1 MRSVIYPV
9 VFFLVSCISVHAQDV
24 MIRKNGDTIEGKVIE
39 VGIDRVTYKINND
52 LNSASFVIRK
62 SELKTIEF
70 ANGQIVLLNYH
81 DKIKDKKSSV
91 NRDEEFGRSM
101 INFSPFKALDS
112 GPGIGVSYEIL
123 LDKRQY
129 FAIVL
134 PLSLIFPDSY
144 NFYDNGRNGTN
155 MFYFSPGFKVYPF
168 GQRKV
173 TYSVGPNIY
182 TAIGNRRVFNQI
194 YDPVTGSYTQN
205 DITSKNFRL
214 GVMVNNY
221 INFQITPSFQIGL
234 NGGIGARYIDREK
247 QPAQIFNNGINVSG
261 EFNFSLGFRF

>member
-1 MRSVIYPV
+1 MWKVIRLNV
-9 VFFLVSCISVHAQDV
+9 LFLTSCISVYAQDV

-52 LNSASFVIRK
+52 LNGASFVIRK

-81 DKIKDKKSSV
+81 DRIKNNKNPV
-91 NRDEEFGRSM
+91 NRDEEFGRNM

-112 GPGIGVSYEIL
+112 GPGIGISYEIL

-129 FAIVL
+129 FGVVL
-134 PLSLIFPDSY
+134 PVSLIFPDSY
-144 NFYDNGRNGTN
+144 NFYDNGRNGAN
-155 MFYFSPGFKVYPF
+155 LFYFSPGFKVYPF

-173 TYSVGPNIY
+173 TYAVGPNLF
-182 TAIGNRRVFNQI
+182 TAIGKRPFYG
-194 YDPVTGSYTQN
+194 YDPVTGGYTQMN
-205 DITSKNFRL
+205 NSSKNFRL
-214 GVMVNNY
+214 GVIVNNY

-247 QPAQIFNNGINVSG
+247 QPAQIINNSINVTG
-261 EFNFSLGFRF
+261 EFNFNLGFRF